1 MAKQRELAA
10 AQATLNEQRRLAAK
24 WDRLQ
29 GEVDDLKKQLLKV
42 DATIKEARRYLLT
55 DDPQV

>member
-29 GEVDDLKKQLLKV
+29 GEVDDLKKQLIEA
-42 DATIKEARRYLLT
+42 DTTIEEACRDLLT
-55 DDPQV
+55 DVC